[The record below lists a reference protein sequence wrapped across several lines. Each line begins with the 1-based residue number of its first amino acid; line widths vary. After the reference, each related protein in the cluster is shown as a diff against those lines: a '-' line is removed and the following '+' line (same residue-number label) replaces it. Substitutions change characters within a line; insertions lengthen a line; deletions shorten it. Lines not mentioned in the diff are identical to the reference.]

1 MIKEVCA
8 WDEGR
13 CQQSDAATLGGIECL
28 VEKILSAALPLL
40 GMLFVIMVV
49 VSGIKFITAGGE
61 REAMAKAKSTATYA
75 VIGLVLA
82 LSAWLI
88 LAFIEYLTGANLSL
102 LEIKTEETY

>member
-1 MIKEVCA
+1 MIKVAYA
-8 WDEGR
+8 WENVN
-13 CQQSDAATLGGIECL
+13 CQKSDAATLGGIECL
-28 VEKILSAALPLL
+28 VERVLSAALPLL

-49 VSGIKFITAGGE
+49 VAGIKVITAGGE

-88 LAFIEYLTGANLSL
+88 LAFIQYLTGVQLTILDIPSPSNR
-102 LEIKTEETY
+102 